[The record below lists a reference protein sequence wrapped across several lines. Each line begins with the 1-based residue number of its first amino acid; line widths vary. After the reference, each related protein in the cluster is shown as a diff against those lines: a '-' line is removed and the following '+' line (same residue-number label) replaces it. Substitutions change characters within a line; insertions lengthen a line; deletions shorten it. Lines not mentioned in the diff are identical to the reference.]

1 MFEKIK
7 EQFEAKNLLLNA
19 IEKNKINHCYIFCG
33 PDGTGRFPLAENF
46 SQSLICQHGTACS
59 ECTSCRQFEEKTS
72 PDLKI
77 TDLLVSNGKEK
88 TVITVDQIREIVS
101 DVYIKPSVFNKKIY
115 IIKNAD
121 KMNTNAQNALLKV
134 LEEPPQ
140 YVLFIFI
147 VKNTQSILPTILS
160 RGTVINF
167 SPLSD
172 KAIKE
177 ILKEKFEAEISD
189 SMVFLA
195 GGSAKE
201 AYNLAISEEHR
212 QIRLEIINAFCNLL
226 KEKSGKAQL
235 LLYKAMLKYEKEKI
249 FIINVMNNAI
259 SDLSKENKGS
269 DVSYDSIRL
278 SNKTLYDIFYILS
291 TLLMKFSSN
300 VNYNLAVFSAIEEIK
315 KTLNDKS

>member
-7 EQFEAKNLLLNA
+7 EQLEAKNLLLNA

-46 SQSLICQHGTACS
+46 SKALICRHGTACG
-59 ECTSCRQFEEKTS
+59 ECTACRQFEEKTS

-77 TDLLVSNGKEK
+77 TDLMISNGKEK

-140 YVLFIFI
+140 YVLFILI

-160 RGTVINF
+160 RGTAINF

-177 ILKEKFEAEISD
+177 ILYEKFDTEIPD
-189 SMVFLA
+189 SMVLLS

-201 AYNLAISEEHR
+201 AYNLASSEEHR
-212 QIRLEIINAFCNLL
+212 QIRSEILNAFCNFLR
-226 KEKSGKAQL
+226 EKNERTQL
-235 LLYKAMLKYEKEKI
+235 LLYKAMLKYEKEKV
-249 FIINVMNNAI
+249 FIINVMNNTIADI
-259 SDLSKENKGS
+259 SKENKNS
-269 DVSYDSIRL
+269 DISYENI
-278 SNKTLYDIFYILS
+278 NIQKQTLYDIFYILS
-291 TLLMKFSSN
+291 SLLMRFNSN
-300 VNYNLAVFSAIEEIK
+300 VNYSLAVFSATEEIK
-315 KTLNDKS
+315 KTLLYV

>member
-46 SQSLICQHGTACS
+46 SKSLICQHGTACG

-88 TVITVDQIREIVS
+88 TVITVDQIRDIVS
-101 DVYIKPSVFNKKIY
+101 DVYIKPSVFDKKIY

-140 YVLFIFI
+140 YVLFILI

-177 ILKEKFEAEISD
+177 ILKEKFEAEIPD

-212 QIRLEIINAFCNLL
+212 QIRLEVLDAFCNLL
-226 KEKSGKAQL
+226 REKSVKSQL

-249 FIINVMNNAI
+249 FIINVMNNATADI
-259 SDLSKENKGS
+259 SKENKNS
-269 DVSYDSIRL
+269 DVSYDNINISK
-278 SNKTLYDIFYILS
+278 KTLYDIFYILS

-300 VNYNLAVFSAIEEIK
+300 VNYSLAVFSAIEEIK
-315 KTLNDKS
+315 KTLNDKH